1 MEVDLS
7 LIGSRVQMFID
18 FTGLSI
24 MKDTPNKPFQ
34 ALPIMP
40 YEDI

>member
-7 LIGSRVQMFID
+7 LIGSTVQMFIE
-18 FTGLSI
+18 FAGLSI
-24 MKDTPNKPFQ
+24 KKDTPNKPFQ
-34 ALPIMP
+34 ALPLMP